1 MLPHLCHDLFYS
13 VRCPN
18 MAVENADAPAD
29 NEEEEDEMD
38 KKAQNVSSDASKKR
52 KIKYVCLKRRLI
64 TWYNIVYYYAITDV
78 LLF

>member
-1 MLPHLCHDLFYS
+1 
-13 VRCPN
+13 

-64 TWYNIVYYYAITDV
+64 TWYNIVYYYAISDV

>member
-1 MLPHLCHDLFYS
+1 
-13 VRCPN
+13 

-52 KIKYVCLKRRLI
+52 KIKYVCLKQQLI
-64 TWYNIVYYYAITDV
+64 TWYNIVYYYAITNV
-78 LLF
+78 LLS